1 VQYRDFGRLG
11 WKVSTLGF
19 GAMRLPLTDNDPANI
34 DEAESIKMIRYAID
48 HGVNYVDTAY
58 PYHAGRSEV
67 IVGLALKDGY
77 RDKVKLATKLPP
89 QAIESYNDFDR
100 ILAQQLERLQVNKVD
115 IYLLHGMNRV
125 NWSKLRDLNV
135 LRWAEGAIAD
145 GRVGH
150 MGFSFHDDFDVFKEI
165 VDAYD
170 NWAMSQ
176 IQYNYMDVDQQAGK
190 RGLKYAADKG
200 LAVVVMEPLRGGRL
214 TKQPPESVAR
224 LWASVPQKRTPAEWA
239 LQWVLNQSE
248 VSSALSGMSNM
259 EQVIENV
266 AIADRSKPGSLT
278 AEELTLIEQVREEYR
293 KTNAIPCTG
302 CQYCM
307 PCPNGVEIPRIFE
320 LYNDAVMYNDTFM
333 TRYFYRGPAGLK
345 EEQRA
350 DQCTECGDCLEICPQ
365 TLPIPELLKK
375 AHGLLG
381 PRK

>member
-1 VQYRDFGRLG
+1 
-11 WKVSTLGF
+11 
-19 GAMRLPLTDNDPANI
+19 MRLPLTDNDAANI

-67 IVGLALKDGY
+67 IVGRALMEGY
-77 RDKVKLATKLPP
+77 REKVKLATKLPP
-89 QAIESYNDFDR
+89 QAIESYGDFDR

-125 NWSKLRDLNV
+125 NWPKMRDLNV
-135 LRWAEGAIAD
+135 LHWAEGAMTD

-150 MGFSFHDDFDVFKEI
+150 MGFSFHDDFEVFKEI

-190 RGLKYAADKG
+190 RGLKYASDKG
-200 LAVVVMEPLRGGRL
+200 LAVVVMEPLRGGRI
-214 TKQPPESVAR
+214 TKQPPESVAK

-239 LQWVLNQSE
+239 LQWVLSQAE

-266 AIADRSKPGSLT
+266 AIADRSQPGRLT
-278 AEELTLIEQVREEYR
+278 AEELTLIEQVREAYR
-293 KTNAIPCTG
+293 QTNDVPCTG

-307 PCPNGVEIPRIFE
+307 PCPNGVEISRIFE

-350 DQCTECGDCLEICPQ
+350 DQCKECGDCLETCPQ
-365 TLPIPELLKK
+365 KLPIPELLKK
-375 AHGLLG
+375 AHDLLG
-381 PRK
+381 PRKK